1 MKDESILELIEVKIK
16 KIKTSHDPSGKN
28 SM

>member
-1 MKDESILELIEVKIK
+1 MKDESILESIEVKIK